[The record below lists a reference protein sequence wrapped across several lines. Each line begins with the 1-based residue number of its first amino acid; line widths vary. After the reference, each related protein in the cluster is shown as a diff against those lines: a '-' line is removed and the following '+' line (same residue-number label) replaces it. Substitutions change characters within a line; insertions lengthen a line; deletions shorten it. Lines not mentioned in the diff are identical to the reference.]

1 MNKGQEILYKQNL
14 DVNIDRL
21 LAQRRLYSNAK
32 IMQYILIAITV
43 IIPVLIA
50 FVTNFS
56 NLRIDDTSWIYTIYA
71 IVVIFGEKILE
82 IFIDRNK
89 KTAASIQEKF
99 DTNIFDI
106 PENELLNSV
115 FIDHDI
121 VRKYS
126 KKDKLN
132 ANKIS
137 RVTNWYSTRID
148 CLRTNIAILFCQRMN
163 ICYDQNI
170 KKKYNKLLI
179 SLSVLTFITLLII
192 SLTND
197 FSLKKFII
205 EVILPSIPILNFT
218 YKEINQN
225 IESVDNLQKLRE
237 IIENKL
243 SSLSRNDVIEIE
255 ELRNIQDRI
264 FNNRILSPLIPDFI
278 YKILWTELEDEM
290 NYSVEN
296 RIVELQS

>member
-50 FVTNFS
+50 FITNFS

-148 CLRTNIAILFCQRMN
+148 CLQTNIAILFCQRMN

-197 FSLKKFII
+197 FSLK
-205 EVILPSIPILNFT
+205 
-218 YKEINQN
+218 
-225 IESVDNLQKLRE
+225 
-237 IIENKL
+237 
-243 SSLSRNDVIEIE
+243 
-255 ELRNIQDRI
+255 
-264 FNNRILSPLIPDFI
+264 NRD
-278 YKILWTELEDEM
+278 
-290 NYSVEN
+290 
-296 RIVELQS
+296 

>member
-50 FVTNFS
+50 FITNFS

-115 FIDHDI
+115 FIDK
-121 VRKYS
+121 RK
-126 KKDKLN
+126 
-132 ANKIS
+132 
-137 RVTNWYSTRID
+137 
-148 CLRTNIAILFCQRMN
+148 F
-163 ICYDQNI
+163 
-170 KKKYNKLLI
+170 
-179 SLSVLTFITLLII
+179 
-192 SLTND
+192 
-197 FSLKKFII
+197 
-205 EVILPSIPILNFT
+205 EV
-218 YKEINQN
+218 
-225 IESVDNLQKLRE
+225 
-237 IIENKL
+237 
-243 SSLSRNDVIEIE
+243 VIYVV
-255 ELRNIQDRI
+255 
-264 FNNRILSPLIPDFI
+264 F
-278 YKILWTELEDEM
+278 
-290 NYSVEN
+290 
-296 RIVELQS
+296 

>member
-50 FVTNFS
+50 FITNFS

-148 CLRTNIAILFCQRMN
+148 CLQTNIEYVKAGRESRGVKTANFAVLRNTRMPA
-163 ICYDQNI
+163 
-170 KKKYNKLLI
+170 
-179 SLSVLTFITLLII
+179 VLTEIGFISNRSEERFMNSRKGQKRLARSI
-192 SLTND
+192 SNA
-197 FSLKKFII
+197 FIR
-205 EVILPSIPILNFT
+205 
-218 YKEINQN
+218 YRR
-225 IESVDNLQKLRE
+225 SV
-237 IIENKL
+237 
-243 SSLSRNDVIEIE
+243 
-255 ELRNIQDRI
+255 
-264 FNNRILSPLIPDFI
+264 P
-278 YKILWTELEDEM
+278 
-290 NYSVEN
+290 
-296 RIVELQS
+296 

>member
-99 DTNIFDI
+99 DTIFLI
-106 PENELLNSV
+106 Y
-115 FIDHDI
+115 
-121 VRKYS
+121 RK
-126 KKDKLN
+126 
-132 ANKIS
+132 
-137 RVTNWYSTRID
+137 
-148 CLRTNIAILFCQRMN
+148 MN
-163 ICYDQNI
+163 
-170 KKKYNKLLI
+170 
-179 SLSVLTFITLLII
+179 F
-192 SLTND
+192 
-197 FSLKKFII
+197 
-205 EVILPSIPILNFT
+205 
-218 YKEINQN
+218 
-225 IESVDNLQKLRE
+225 
-237 IIENKL
+237 
-243 SSLSRNDVIEIE
+243 
-255 ELRNIQDRI
+255 
-264 FNNRILSPLIPDFI
+264 LIPF
-278 YKILWTELEDEM
+278 
-290 NYSVEN
+290 S
-296 RIVELQS
+296 